1 MSDDFNTAKTLAVLF
16 EMSAKINDFKS
27 GNIPIGSVSESV
39 FNDFK
44 QTYISFMEDILGIP
58 EEEEHN
64 QQLIDGVVK
73 VLIELRK
80 KARVDKN
87 FALSDKIRDDLKSIG
102 VQLMD
107 GKDGEMNYSIE

>member
-1 MSDDFNTAKTLAVLF
+1 
-16 EMSAKINDFKS
+16 
-27 GNIPIGSVSESV
+27 
-39 FNDFK
+39 
-44 QTYISFMEDILGIP
+44 MEDVLGIR

-64 QQLIDGVVK
+64 QELINGVVN

-87 FALSDKIRDDLKSIG
+87 FALSDKIRDDLKVIG

-107 GKDGEMNYSIE
+107 GKDGEMDYTIE

>member
-1 MSDDFNTAKTLAVLF
+1 
-16 EMSAKINDFKS
+16 MSARINDFKS
-27 GNIPIGSVSESV
+27 GNIALGSVSEKV

-44 QTYISFMEDILGIP
+44 LTYISFMEDVLGIR

-64 QQLIDGVVK
+64 QELIKGVVT
-73 VLIELRK
+73 VLINLRK
-80 KARVDKN
+80 KARIDKN

-107 GKDGEMNYSIE
+107 GKDGEMNYTIE

>member
-1 MSDDFNTAKTLAVLF
+1 
-16 EMSAKINDFKS
+16 
-27 GNIPIGSVSESV
+27 
-39 FNDFK
+39 
-44 QTYISFMEDILGIP
+44 MENVLGIR

-64 QQLIDGVVK
+64 QEVIDGVVK

-87 FALSDKIRDDLKSIG
+87 FALSDKIRDNLKSIG

-107 GKDGEMNYSIE
+107 GKDGVMNYTIDS

>member
-1 MSDDFNTAKTLAVLF
+1 
-16 EMSAKINDFKS
+16 
-27 GNIPIGSVSESV
+27 
-39 FNDFK
+39 
-44 QTYISFMEDILGIP
+44 MENVLGIR

-64 QQLIDGVVK
+64 QELINGVVT
-73 VLIELRK
+73 VLINLRK

-107 GKDGEMNYSIE
+107 GKDGEMGYTLDS